1 MALVEV
7 MGVKV
12 ELQTAINQLAG
23 ELYRGKAENDRLVE
37 PQKNKSDNEPIPTIS
52 LEQLKEVFHK
62 LSVEL
67 SSLTN
72 LVPTKMYHRE
82 ISLFDLGGKVLKSLF
97 RTLDSEDLSLLQE
110 SKEYYGDLWASFNFD
125 GLQKW
130 VQDFKQSEHSLEI
143 NSDME
148 NFKTL
153 IKEGETLLNA
163 KNKIPTVFK
172 IEENWYIPKVVN
184 EPMESRP
191 LTSITHLESLEKGS
205 GDSEQEAS
213 KPLSDDDEVA
223 SPPQSKLWS
232 QDKFLKEYRKF
243 NLDLA
248 PKLLFARGSLVEL
261 LISSN
266 IARYAEFRS
275 VTRVLTWLED
285 RLELV
290 PCSRADVFSTH
301 HISVV
306 EKRMLMKLMATCVE
320 PGSSDK
326 EFEGKFLLYVLVQSF
341 HEIVSVKDR
350 SRSSRPS
357 VLTPEL
363 TKHVQQTLQ
372 HFPEYADKTFV
383 EYLKSK
389 KLTSNLVHY
398 VLYAIAMATDKTP
411 CLEGVARTQRF
422 LNSLGRYG
430 NTPFLWPMYGSG
442 ELPQCFCR
450 LCAVFGGLYHL
461 KRTADALIIKTDEGS
476 KSQCVSIVSGNQR
489 LDTANVIFGVGHALP
504 QFLKNVP
511 TQGISRGIFITD
523 RSILP
528 SEKEALTL
536 LQFPPVGGV
545 GEPVTIIEVGPS
557 TNACPA
563 GLYVV
568 HMTCKQQ
575 TSAKEDLQPV
585 VAKLFSTDGD
595 NHHQTRVPADT
606 PTTHTQVGSSGE
618 EGELEK
624 TSIVEQDLVKPQV
637 LWCLYFNCLD
647 TSSTDLSSNTPA
659 KVYLCSG
666 PELDLDFE
674 FAVQQDCVVSLPF
687 TLMGLCIGRA
697 GTVSLPFTLIRLR
710 RPCWDCVVSLPF
722 TLIGPCWDCAFTA
735 TAKDIF
741 GKMYPDLEFLPRAP
755 DPEDIVLEGEEEN
768 DGADT
773 DSKPENVSAEE
784 VPTEE

>member
-1 MALVEV
+1 
-7 MGVKV
+7 MG
-12 ELQTAINQLAG
+12 
-23 ELYRGKAENDRLVE
+23 
-37 PQKNKSDNEPIPTIS
+37 
-52 LEQLKEVFHK
+52 
-62 LSVEL
+62 
-67 SSLTN
+67 
-72 LVPTKMYHRE
+72 
-82 ISLFDLGGKVLKSLF
+82 
-97 RTLDSEDLSLLQE
+97 DLSE
-110 SKEYYGDLWASFNFD
+110 
-125 GLQKW
+125 
-130 VQDFKQSEHSLEI
+130 
-143 NSDME
+143 
-148 NFKTL
+148 
-153 IKEGETLLNA
+153 
-163 KNKIPTVFK
+163 
-172 IEENWYIPKVVN
+172 
-184 EPMESRP
+184 R
-191 LTSITHLESLEKGS
+191 
-205 GDSEQEAS
+205 
-213 KPLSDDDEVA
+213 
-223 SPPQSKLWS
+223 
-232 QDKFLKEYRKF
+232 
-243 NLDLA
+243 
-248 PKLLFARGSLVEL
+248 SLVVTSQPNSMHAWEL
-261 LISSN
+261 TGNVADELNTTSALDN
-266 IARYAEFRS
+266 YANK
-275 VTRVLTWLED
+275 LG
-285 RLELV
+285 
-290 PCSRADVFSTH
+290 
-301 HISVV
+301 ISVV
-306 EKRMLMKLMATCVE
+306 KNKQI
-320 PGSSDK
+320 
-326 EFEGKFLLYVLVQSF
+326 FLALIY
-341 HEIVSVKDR
+341 I
-350 SRSSRPS
+350 
-357 VLTPEL
+357 
-363 TKHVQQTLQ
+363 
-372 HFPEYADKTFV
+372 FPEYADKTFV

-389 KLTSNLVHY
+389 KLTPNLVHY

-511 TQGISRGIFITD
+511 TQGISRGIFVTD

-585 VAKLFSTDGD
+585 VAKLFSTDVD
-595 NHHQTRVPADT
+595 NFHQTRVSADT
-606 PTTHTQVGSSGE
+606 PTTHTQVGSGGE
-618 EGELEK
+618 EGEFEK

-674 FAVQQDCVVSLPF
+674 FAVQQA
-687 TLMGLCIGRA
+687 R
-697 GTVSLPFTLIRLR
+697 
-710 RPCWDCVVSLPF
+710 
-722 TLIGPCWDCAFTA
+722 
-735 TAKDIF
+735 DIF

>member
-1 MALVEV
+1 MASVEV

-12 ELQTAINQLAG
+12 DLQTAINQLAG
-23 ELYRGKAENDRLVE
+23 ELHRVKAENVRLVE
-37 PQKNKSDNEPIPTIS
+37 AQKNKSDNEPIPTVRNFTLLPTI
-52 LEQLKEVFHK
+52 LVFH
-62 LSVEL
+62 
-67 SSLTN
+67 
-72 LVPTKMYHRE
+72 
-82 ISLFDLGGKVLKSLF
+82 GKAEK
-97 RTLDSEDLSLLQE
+97 D

-130 VQDFKQSEHSLEI
+130 VQDFKKSEHSLEI

-184 EPMESRP
+184 EPVESQP
-191 LTSITHLESLEKGS
+191 LTSITQLESLEKGS
-205 GDSEQEAS
+205 GDADQEAS
-213 KPLSDDDEVA
+213 KSLSDDDEVA

-275 VTRVLTWLED
+275 VTRVLTWLGD

-326 EFEGKFLLYVLVQSF
+326 EFEGIGKVELEEVNPHLRGGRVENHLGKTIPSSPDRDSNLDLPVL
-341 HEIVSVKDR
+341 
-350 SRSSRPS
+350 SRRAQHDKRVRQPR
-357 VLTPEL
+357 
-363 TKHVQQTLQ
+363 QQ
-372 HFPEYADKTFV
+372 EYADKTFV

-389 KLTSNLVHY
+389 KLTPNLVHY

-511 TQGISRGIFITD
+511 TQGISRGIFVTD

-585 VAKLFSTDGD
+585 VAKLFSTDVD
-595 NHHQTRVPADT
+595 NFHQTRVSADT
-606 PTTHTQVGSSGE
+606 PTTHTQVGSGGE
-618 EGELEK
+618 EGEFEK

-674 FAVQQDCVVSLPF
+674 FAVQQA
-687 TLMGLCIGRA
+687 R
-697 GTVSLPFTLIRLR
+697 
-710 RPCWDCVVSLPF
+710 
-722 TLIGPCWDCAFTA
+722 
-735 TAKDIF
+735 DIF

>member
-1 MALVEV
+1 MLDEQGRSTRTQRREGPNHKRAHEV
-7 MGVKV
+7 V
-12 ELQTAINQLAG
+12 
-23 ELYRGKAENDRLVE
+23 KAEIRDFGLIRSHMQNLG
-37 PQKNKSDNEPIPTIS
+37 
-52 LEQLKEVFHK
+52 EV
-62 LSVEL
+62 VG
-67 SSLTN
+67 
-72 LVPTKMYHRE
+72 
-82 ISLFDLGGKVLKSLF
+82 D
-97 RTLDSEDLSLLQE
+97 

-130 VQDFKQSEHSLEI
+130 VQDCKQSEHSLEI

-148 NFKTL
+148 NLKTL

-184 EPMESRP
+184 EPVESRP
-191 LTSITHLESLEKGS
+191 LTNITQLESSEKGS
-205 GDSEQEAS
+205 GDAEQEAS
-213 KPLSDDDEVA
+213 KPLSDDAEVA

-275 VTRVLTWLED
+275 VTRVLTWLGD
-285 RLELV
+285 SLELV

-326 EFEGKFLLYVLVQSF
+326 EFE
-341 HEIVSVKDR
+341 
-350 SRSSRPS
+350 
-357 VLTPEL
+357 
-363 TKHVQQTLQ
+363 
-372 HFPEYADKTFV
+372 EYADKTFV

-389 KLTSNLVHY
+389 KLTPNLVHY

-461 KRTADALIIKTDEGS
+461 KRTADALIIKSDEGS

-489 LDTANVIFGVGHALP
+489 LATDNVIFGVGHALP

-511 TQGISRGIFITD
+511 TQGISRGIFVTD

-585 VAKLFSTDGD
+585 VAKLLTTDVD
-595 NHHQTRVPADT
+595 HQTRVSADT
-606 PTTHTQVGSSGE
+606 PTPHTQVGSSGE
-618 EGELEK
+618 EGEFEK
-624 TSIVEQDLVKPQV
+624 TPEVEQDLVKPQV

-647 TSSTDLSSNTPA
+647 TSSTDLSSNTPE

-674 FAVQQDCVVSLPF
+674 FAVQQA
-687 TLMGLCIGRA
+687 R
-697 GTVSLPFTLIRLR
+697 
-710 RPCWDCVVSLPF
+710 
-722 TLIGPCWDCAFTA
+722 
-735 TAKDIF
+735 DIF

-768 DGADT
+768 DSAET
-773 DSKPENVSAEE
+773 DSKPENISSAEE
-784 VPTEE
+784 VPTEK

>member
-97 RTLDSEDLSLLQE
+97 GTLDSEDLSLLQE

-184 EPMESRP
+184 EPVESRP

-326 EFEGKFLLYVLVQSF
+326 EFEEKFPDASILGKFLLYVLVQSF

-674 FAVQQDCVVSLPF
+674 FAVQQ
-687 TLMGLCIGRA
+687 
-697 GTVSLPFTLIRLR
+697 
-710 RPCWDCVVSLPF
+710 
-722 TLIGPCWDCAFTA
+722 
-735 TAKDIF
+735 AKDIF

-784 VPTEE
+784 SRLHSTFAEDPDIMGASWSTCRDVQNLHIQPRNNLEVYCIFITCSGYTPMY